1 MTRLRQASGVVLSG
15 RHYKTGGGISVSLE
29 GGVISSIKKGGGEP
43 YIAPGLIDL
52 QINGFRGLDFN
63 TLPVPDDLPGRVTRE
78 LWSEGVTSFLA
89 TVITNAPDAIEACV
103 RAIDRACE
111 QDGDAAAGI
120 AGIHLEGPFIAGE
133 DGPRGAHDR
142 RHVRPPDWK
151 MFQGWQ
157 KAAGGRIRLITLSP
171 EWRGSS
177 AFIRRCIAS
186 GVTVSIGHTAATPEQ
201 IREAV
206 TAGASMSTHLG
217 NGAHLMLPRHP
228 NYVWEQLAQDALAA
242 CVIADGFH
250 LPDSVIKVVMRV
262 KGPNAML
269 ASDAVYLSGLKPG
282 AYRTH
287 IGGKVVLTRDGRLHL
302 ASNPKLLA
310 GSVQMI
316 IRSVEHLI
324 RAGLTDPGEA
334 WEMASTRPA
343 LAMKLAAGRGLE
355 PNAPADLAVFGRERD
370 KITLLETW
378 KSGRKVFERR

>member
-1 MTRLRQASGVVLSG
+1 VTALSG
-15 RHYKTGGGISVSLE
+15 RHYKTGEGVSISLKDGTIAALRGGA
-29 GGVISSIKKGGGEP
+29 GEAFV
-43 YIAPGLIDL
+43 APGIVDL

-63 TLPVPDDLPGRVTRE
+63 TRPVADDLPGRVTRE
-78 LWSEGVTSFLA
+78 LWSEGVTSYYA
-89 TVITNAPDAIEACV
+89 TIITNSTEAIEACV
-103 RAIDRACE
+103 RAIARACE
-111 QDGDAAAGI
+111 RDEDAAAGI

-142 RHVRPPDWK
+142 KFVCPPDWK
-151 MFQGWQ
+151 KFERWQ

-171 EWRGSS
+171 EYKESS
-177 AFIRRCIAS
+177 AFIRRCAAA
-186 GVTVSIGHTAATPEQ
+186 GVTASIGHTAATPEQ
-201 IREAV
+201 IRTAV

-217 NGAHLMLPRHP
+217 NGCHLLLPRHP

-242 CVIADGFH
+242 CIIADGFH
-250 LPDSVIKVVMRV
+250 LPDSVIKAVMRV
-262 KGPNAML
+262 KGPNAIL

-287 IGGKVVLTRDGRLHL
+287 IGGKVVLTKDGKLHL

-310 GSVQMI
+310 GSVQML

-343 LAMKLAAGRGLE
+343 LAMKLPAGRGLA
-355 PNAPADLAVFGRERD
+355 PGAPADLAVFTRKRD
-370 KITLLETW
+370 RITLLETW
-378 KSGRKVFERR
+378 KSGRKVYERT

>member
-1 MTRLRQASGVVLSG
+1 MISG
-15 RHYKTGGGISVSLE
+15 RHYWTGEGISL
-29 GGVISSIKKGGGEP
+29 GLRDGVIASIKAGRGP
-43 YIAPGLIDL
+43 SYIGPGLVDL

-63 TLPVPDDLPGRVTRE
+63 TLPFSHDLPGRVTRA
-78 LWSEGVTSFLA
+78 LWREGITSYFA

-103 RAIDRACE
+103 NAIAWACE
-111 QDGDAAAGI
+111 RDEDAGAGI
-120 AGIHLEGPFIAGE
+120 AGIHLEGPFIAPE
-133 DGPRGAHDR
+133 DGPRGAHAAR
-142 RHVRPPDWK
+142 YVSPPDWK
-151 MFQGWQ
+151 RFQQWQ

-171 EWRGSS
+171 EWKGSA
-177 AFIRRCIAS
+177 AFIRRCVSA

-206 TAGASMSTHLG
+206 AAGASMSTHLG
-217 NGAHLMLPRHP
+217 NGSHLTLPRHP

-250 LPDSVIKVVMRV
+250 LPDSVLKVVMRV

-282 AYRTH
+282 PYRTH

-310 GSVQMI
+310 GSVQMLL
-316 IRSVEHLI
+316 RSVEHLI

-334 WEMASTRPA
+334 WEMASIRPA

-355 PNAPADLAVFGRERD
+355 LNAPADLAVFSRTRD
-370 KITLLETW
+370 RITLLQTW
-378 KSGRKVFERR
+378 KGGRKVFERSPG

>member
-1 MTRLRQASGVVLSG
+1 MTRLRPAFGGVLAG
-15 RHYKTGGGISVSLE
+15 RHYKSGEGISIALKGDAIASVRD
-29 GGVISSIKKGGGEP
+29 GGSGP
-43 YIAPGLIDL
+43 YLAPGLVDL

-78 LWSEGVTSFLA
+78 LWSEGVTSYLA
-89 TVITNAPDAIEACV
+89 TVITNSGDAIEACV
-103 RAIDRACE
+103 GAIRRACE
-111 QDGDAAAGI
+111 RDDDAATGI

-142 RHVRPPDWK
+142 RHVCAPDWK
-151 MFQGWQ
+151 KFERWQ
-157 KAAGGRIRLITLSP
+157 KASGGRIRLITLSP
-171 EWRGSS
+171 EWRG
-177 AFIRRCIAS
+177 AIPFIRRCVAS

-206 TAGASMSTHLG
+206 AAGASMSTHLG
-217 NGAHLMLPRHP
+217 NGSHLVLPRHP
-228 NYVWEQLAQDALAA
+228 NYIWEQLAQDALAA
-242 CVIADGFH
+242 CIIADGFH
-250 LPDSVIKVVMRV
+250 LPDAVIKTVMRV

-282 AYRTH
+282 KYQTH
-287 IGGKVVLTRDGRLHL
+287 IGGKVVLTRDGKLHL

-310 GSVQMI
+310 GSVRML

-343 LAMKLAAGRGLE
+343 LAMRLEAGRGLA
-355 PNAPADLAVFGRERD
+355 PGAPADLALFDRERD
-370 KITLLETW
+370 RITLLQTW
-378 KSGRKVFERR
+378 KGGRKVFERS